1 MKHEL
6 KIGRDASNHIIIE
19 DASISRNHALLSV
32 TGDSYKIR
40 DLDSLN
46 GTFINGIRIRGESKL
61 VSDDILKLGSQLIP
75 WMSYVDSAD
84 NPEVSNHNE
93 KVKAISNEATTSSNV
108 EEVDPIE
115 KKGVLKDNEER
126 SKWAIYLIAA
136 ILILDVITLVSDYA
150 QHELLQNLKSGL
162 FVSDST
168 IDANDNRVM
177 IIAIIQFIA
186 GVISVITFIM
196 WFRRAYFNLHQLTNG
211 LRHKEGMAAGC
222 WFIPFVNLFRP
233 FEIMREM
240 FNKSS
245 TILKIHGLG
254 NEEQS
259 TSNLVGLW
267 WAIWIISAFI
277 NQVILRTKETTIDD
291 YLFVSNLNLVSGV
304 VAIFLAL
311 VTMSM
316 INKYSKIEKS
326 LATL

>member
-6 KIGRDASNHIIIE
+6 KIGRDASNHIII
-19 DASISRNHALLSV
+19 DDPSISRNHALLSV

-46 GTFINGIRIRGESKL
+46 GTFINGIRIRGEAAL

-84 NPEVSNHNE
+84 NSELSDDND
-93 KVKAISNEATTSSNV
+93 KVQAISNEATTSSNV
-108 EEVDPIE
+108 EEVERIE

-136 ILILDVITLVSDYA
+136 ILILDIITLVSDYA
-150 QHELLQNLKSGL
+150 QHELLQNFKSGIL
-162 FVSDST
+162 ASDST

-177 IIAIIQFIA
+177 TIAIIQFIA
-186 GVISVITFIM
+186 GVISAITFIM
-196 WFRRAYFNLHQLTNG
+196 WFRRAYFNLHQLTDD
-211 LRHKEGMAAGC
+211 LKYKEGMAAGC

-240 FNKSS
+240 FTTSLIIVK
-245 TILKIHGLG
+245 KHGVR

-259 TSNLVGLW
+259 KSNLVGLW
-267 WAIWIISAFI
+267 WTSWIILALI
-277 NQVILRTKETTIDD
+277 NQVIFRTKENTIDD
-291 YLFVSNLNLVSGV
+291 YLFVSNLNLISDL